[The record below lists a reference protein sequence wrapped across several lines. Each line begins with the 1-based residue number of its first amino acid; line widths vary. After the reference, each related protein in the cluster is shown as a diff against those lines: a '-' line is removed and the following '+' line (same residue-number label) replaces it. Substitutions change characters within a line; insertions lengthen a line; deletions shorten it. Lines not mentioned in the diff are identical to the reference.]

1 MKRKTL
7 PDTKK
12 NDNDRIREID
22 RKTETEIR
30 KSKREEERTNIRNKA
45 ATYQMA

>member
-7 PDTKK
+7 TDAKK

-22 RKTETEIR
+22 RNSETEIR
-30 KSKREEERTNIRNKA
+30 KSKREEERTNIRNRD